1 MTENRSLVG
10 PCVHTTCVCFVV
22 AGFPVFHSWEVK
34 RMFTKVNEKIEPT
47 FENAYYHRGGV

>member
-22 AGFPVFHSWEVK
+22 ARVPVFYSWEVK